1 MSAVGQTG
9 ARANKN
15 LIYWVIII
23 LVLGSLVSAAIILDP
38 GRAKLKLVASNTDRE
53 IVGYLYKDP
62 KDTSKGYLPVVFD
75 KSDGGL
81 RILTED
87 LKETLAKIG
96 FTDKLL
102 SINIKKDPIP
112 GSHDTSTTNIAAI
125 FESYTSNVLVFYK
138 VENVHTVFSDY
149 YKHFEKAFYVETYAD
164 TIIGRCLPFDD
175 NKTIILCTNKRG
187 EIFHYSNTGELLA
200 SYSLG
205 PKTIFAENYKNGSGD
220 LIGYDGTNLIFY
232 TVFKEK
238 ITPYKKIPL
247 GTRGDIEKSFIC
259 GNTKNPDR
267 GIISIYDGQKL
278 FLFDQRESRFVF
290 SIKHDGVRPG
300 LANMLFPFDRGLFF
314 VNGCVSYYG
323 GKQQA
328 PQKAVYLAYD
338 DISQTKNAKL
348 LACTSFNE
356 NGGENII
363 FIVSYESLG
372 KHKISAFKTRVFD
385 YFTSEIHYL
394 SKIDFEDT
402 PEEVE
407 AAFFDSK
414 VENCTLYSKNSVWS
428 FNVVEA
434 FKNQAPVTLYH
445 RVCKYLEEK

>member
-9 ARANKN
+9 ARANKY
-15 LIYWVIII
+15 LIYWVAII
-23 LVLGSLVSAAIILDP
+23 LVFGSLVSAAIILDP

-53 IVGYLYKDP
+53 IVGYLYGDP
-62 KDTSKGYLPVVFD
+62 KDTSRRYLPVVFD

-81 RILTED
+81 RIFTED
-87 LKETLAKIG
+87 LKETLTKIG
-96 FTDKLL
+96 SSDKLL

-149 YKHFEKAFYVETYAD
+149 YKYFEKAFYVETYAD
-164 TIIGRCLPFDD
+164 TIIGRYLPFDD

-187 EIFHYSNTGELLA
+187 EVFHYSNTGELLA

-232 TVFKEK
+232 TVFREK

-278 FLFDQRESRFVF
+278 FLFDQMESRFVF

>member
-1 MSAVGQTG
+1 MSEAGQTG
-9 ARANKN
+9 AGINKN
-15 LIYWVIII
+15 LIYWVVII
-23 LVLGSLVSAAIILDP
+23 LVTSSLVLAAIILDP

-53 IVGYLYKDP
+53 IVGCLYEDP

-81 RILTED
+81 YILTEN
-87 LKETLAKIG
+87 LKETLANIESPG
-96 FTDKLL
+96 KLL

-125 FESYTSNVLVFYK
+125 FESDMSNALVLYK

-149 YKHFEKAFYVETYAD
+149 YKHFENAFYVETYAD
-164 TIIGRCLPFDD
+164 TIIGRYLPFDD

-187 EIFHYSNTGELLA
+187 EVFHYSNTGESLA

-205 PKTIFAENYKNGSGD
+205 PKTIFAENYKNDSNS

-247 GTRGDIEKSFIC
+247 GTKGDIEKSFIC
-259 GNTKNPDR
+259 GNTKNPNR
-267 GIISIYDGQKL
+267 ELISIYDGQKL
-278 FLFDQRESRFVF
+278 FLFDQRESRFIF

-300 LANMLFPFDRGLFF
+300 LANMLFPFDGGLFF
-314 VNGCVSYYG
+314 VNGCVSYFG

-328 PQKAVYLAYD
+328 PQKAAYLAYD
-338 DISQTKNAKL
+338 DISQTKNVKL

-356 NGGENII
+356 NGGENAI

-372 KHKISAFKTRVFD
+372 KHKVSAYKATIFD

-394 SKIDFEDT
+394 SRTNFEDT

-407 AAFFDSK
+407 AALFDAK
-414 VENCTLYSKNSVWS
+414 GENCMLYSKSSVWS
-428 FNVVEA
+428 FGVAEA
-434 FKNQAPVTLYH
+434 FKNQVSITLYH
-445 RVCKYLEEK
+445 RVYEYLEEN

>member
-1 MSAVGQTG
+1 MSAVGQSG

-53 IVGYLYKDP
+53 IVGCLYEDP

-81 RILTED
+81 RIFTEN
-87 LKETLAKIG
+87 LKETLASIESPS
-96 FTDKLL
+96 KLL

-112 GSHDTSTTNIAAI
+112 GSHDTSTINIAAI
-125 FESYTSNVLVFYK
+125 FESDTSNVLVFYK

-149 YKHFEKAFYVETYAD
+149 YKHFENAFYVETYAD
-164 TIIGRCLPFDD
+164 TIIGRYLPFDD

-187 EIFHYSNTGELLA
+187 EVFHYNSTRELA
-200 SYSLG
+200 SYPFG
-205 PKTIFAENYKNGSGD
+205 PKTIFAENYKNDSSS
-220 LIGYDGTNLIFY
+220 LVGYDGTSLIFY

-247 GTRGDIEKSFIC
+247 GTKGNIEKSFIC
-259 GNTKNPDR
+259 GNTKNPNR
-267 GIISIYDGQKL
+267 GLISIYDGQKL
-278 FLFDQRESRFVF
+278 FLFDQRKSRFIF
-290 SIKHDGVRPG
+290 SIEHNGMRPG
-300 LANMLFPFDRGLFF
+300 LTNMLFSFDGGLFF

-328 PQKAVYLAYD
+328 PQKAAYLAYD

-356 NGGENII
+356 NGGENAI

-372 KHKISAFKTRVFD
+372 KHKILAYKTTIFD

-394 SKIDFEDT
+394 SRTDFEDT

-407 AAFFDSK
+407 AALFDAK
-414 VENCTLYSKNSVWS
+414 GENCTLYSKNSVWS
-428 FNVVEA
+428 FNIAEA
-434 FKNQAPVTLYH
+434 FRNQAQVTLYH
-445 RVCKYLEEK
+445 KVCKYLEEK

>member
-23 LVLGSLVSAAIILDP
+23 LVFGSLVSAAIILDP

-53 IVGYLYKDP
+53 IVGYLYEDP

-75 KSDGGL
+75 KSDCGL
-81 RILTED
+81 YILTEN
-87 LKETLAKIG
+87 LKETLTNIESPG
-96 FTDKLL
+96 KLL

-125 FESYTSNVLVFYK
+125 FESDTSNALVLYK

-149 YKHFEKAFYVETYAD
+149 YKHFENAFYVETYAD
-164 TIIGRCLPFDD
+164 TIIGRYLPFDD

-187 EIFHYSNTGELLA
+187 EVFHYSNTGELA
-200 SYSLG
+200 SYPFE
-205 PKTIFAENYKNGSGD
+205 PKTIFAENYKNGSSG

-247 GTRGDIEKSFIC
+247 GTKGDIEKSFIC

-278 FLFDQRESRFVF
+278 FLFDQRESRFIF

-300 LANMLFPFDRGLFF
+300 LANMLFPFDGGLFF
-314 VNGCVSYYG
+314 VNGCVSYFG
-323 GKQQA
+323 GKQQV
-328 PQKAVYLAYD
+328 PQKAAYFAYD
-338 DISQTKNAKL
+338 GISQTKNAKL
-348 LACTSFNE
+348 LTCTSFNE
-356 NGGENII
+356 NGGENAI

-372 KHKISAFKTRVFD
+372 KHKVLAYKATIFD
-385 YFTSEIHYL
+385 YFTSKIHYL
-394 SKIDFEDT
+394 SRTNFEDT

-407 AAFFDSK
+407 TALFDAK
-414 VENCTLYSKNSVWS
+414 GENSMLYSKNSVWS
-428 FNVVEA
+428 FGVAEA
-434 FKNQAPVTLYH
+434 FRNRAQVTLHH
-445 RVCKYLEEK
+445 RVYEYLEEK

>member
-1 MSAVGQTG
+1 MSLTNQT
-9 ARANKN
+9 
-15 LIYWVIII
+15 
-23 LVLGSLVSAAIILDP
+23 AAG
-38 GRAKLKLVASNTDRE
+38 GR
-53 IVGYLYKDP
+53 
-62 KDTSKGYLPVVFD
+62 
-75 KSDGGL
+75 

-87 LKETLAKIG
+87 LKETLASIESPS
-96 FTDKLL
+96 KLL

-112 GSHDTSTTNIAAI
+112 GSHDPSTTNIAAI
-125 FESYTSNVLVFYK
+125 FESDTSNVLVFYK

-149 YKHFEKAFYVETYAD
+149 YKHFENAFYVETYAD
-164 TIIGRCLPFDD
+164 TIIGRYLPFDD

-187 EIFHYSNTGELLA
+187 EVFHYNSTGELA
-200 SYSLG
+200 SYPFE
-205 PKTIFAENYKNGSGD
+205 PKTIFAENYKNGSNS
-220 LIGYDGTNLIFY
+220 LVGYDGTNLIFY

-247 GTRGDIEKSFIC
+247 GTKGDIEKSFIC

-278 FLFDQRESRFVF
+278 FLFDQRESRFIF

-300 LANMLFPFDRGLFF
+300 LANMLFPFDGGLFF

-328 PQKAVYLAYD
+328 PQKAAYLAYD
-338 DISQTKNAKL
+338 DISQTKNIKL

-356 NGGENII
+356 NGGENAI
-363 FIVSYESLG
+363 FIVSCESLG
-372 KHKISAFKTRVFD
+372 KHKISAFKTRIFD

-394 SKIDFEDT
+394 SRTDFEDT

-407 AAFFDSK
+407 AALFDAK
-414 VENCTLYSKNSVWS
+414 GENCTLYSKNFVWS
-428 FNVVEA
+428 FGVAEA
-434 FKNQAPVTLYH
+434 FRNQAQVTLYH
-445 RVCKYLEEK
+445 RVYEYLEEK